1 MLFNNINMREMKNFR
16 FLFVLFSLLLF
27 AADSV
32 DGQTI
37 LKGDMNND
45 EQVTIADVTSL
56 VNVILGK
63 APQETINVGVSPYM
77 VDNSMVVGTWYAPD
91 GAHFT
96 LNEDGTTDFT
106 GAATY
111 KFRPYQGTL
120 MFFDVSGKFV
130 KTLMLYEVE
139 KTYLLAVTNLSGTS
153 YTYYTNSA
161 SLVTGLAMSEVS
173 LTMNSGTSTQLSV
186 TASPANAFNVDVTWS
201 SSNTNVATVDASGIV
216 TAVAGGTCTI
226 TAKAADGSGK
236 VATCEVTVIQMV
248 TDIQLSSTSL
258 VLYKDS
264 YQKLTATVLPSDAA
278 NTKVVWSSSDDSV
291 AEVTSTG
298 GVVAVGLGTC
308 TITCEAT
315 DGSGVMVPCLIRV
328 IDINERM
335 FVDLGLPSGTLW
347 ATCNIGAT
355 NPEDYGDYFAW
366 GETEGYDSGKTT
378 FDWSTYKWC
387 EGSYKTLTKYCTNS
401 SYGYNG
407 FTDNKTELDLEDDA
421 AYVNCGPDWRMPS
434 YEQLKELINSSYTT
448 TEWTTLNGV
457 NGRKITSKKTGNS
470 IFLPAAG
477 GRSSSSLYLDGSGGT
492 YWSRTLNSDYPY
504 YARDLH
510 FDSSGISTYY
520 DSRCF
525 GRSVRPV
532 CSPE

>member
-1 MLFNNINMREMKNFR
+1 M
-16 FLFVLFSLLLF
+16 F

-63 APQETINVGVSPYM
+63 APQETISVTGSPYM
-77 VDNSMVVGTWYAPD
+77 VDNSMVVGTWYAPN
-91 GAHFT
+91 GIHFT
-96 LNEDGTTDFT
+96 LNEDGTTDYA

-161 SLVTGLAMSEVS
+161 SLVTGLVMSES
-173 LTMNSGTSTQLSV
+173 TLTMNSGTTTQLSV
-186 TASPANAFNVDVTWS
+186 TVSPSDAFNVDVTWS
-201 SSNTNVATVDASGIV
+201 SSDTNVATVDASGFV

-226 TAKAADGSGK
+226 TAKATDGSGK

-264 YQKLTATVLPSDAA
+264 YQKLTATVLPSDAT

-347 ATCNIGAT
+347 ATCNIGAE

-378 FDWSTYKWC
+378 FSWSTYKWC
-387 EGSYKTLTKYCTNS
+387 EGSSSTMTKYCTDS
-401 SYGYNG
+401 DRGYNG
-407 FTDNKTELDLEDDA
+407 FTDDKTELDLEDDA
-421 AYVNCGPDWRMPS
+421 AYVNWGPAWRMPS
-434 YEQLKELINSSYTT
+434 YEQFRELINSSYTT

-477 GRSSSSLYLDGSGGT
+477 NRNDSSLYHDGSDGN

-504 YARDLH
+504 DAWYLY
-510 FDSSGISTYY
+510 FYSSPVTTGSDYRY
-520 DSRCF
+520 R

-532 CSPE
+532 RSSE